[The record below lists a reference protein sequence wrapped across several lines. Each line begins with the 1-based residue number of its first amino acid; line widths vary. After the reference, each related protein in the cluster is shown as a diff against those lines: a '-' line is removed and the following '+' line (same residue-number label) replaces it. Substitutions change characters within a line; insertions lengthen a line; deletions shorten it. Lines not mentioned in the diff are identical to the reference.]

1 MPRLLTSTQVCQLLN
16 ISSKTLYQWEADGKI
31 PRSTR
36 DRRGWRRYS
45 PRQVE
50 AIRKYAGPTAGE
62 ERGGGAPASGKA
74 PAAASSAPEPL
85 HGLSARNQLRGTV
98 VSIAAEG
105 LLAEVV
111 LQLADGQEIV
121 AVVTRSSVRRLGL
134 RKGGSATA
142 VIKATEVMVFS

>member
-16 ISSKTLYQWEADGKI
+16 ISSKTLYQWEAAGKI

-50 AIRKYAGPTAGE
+50 AIRKYAGPATGE
-62 ERGGGAPASGKA
+62 ERGDGSPTSGRAPRATGT
-74 PAAASSAPEPL
+74 SANL
-85 HGLSARNQLRGTV
+85 DGLSARNQLRGTV
-98 VSIAAEG
+98 VSVTSDG

-111 LQLADGQEIV
+111 LRLPDGQEIV

-134 RKGGSATA
+134 RKGREATA
-142 VIKATEVMVFS
+142 VVKATEVMLFS